1 MERLQRILSHAGV
14 ASRRAA
20 EEMIRAGRV
29 TVDGQVVT
37 EMGTKADA
45 TRSTIRVDGVPIRR
59 QQSRYI
65 LLNKPRGY
73 ITTTTDER
81 DRRTV
86 LDLVQVK
93 QRVYPV
99 GRLDR
104 ATEGL
109 LLLTNDGEIAN
120 RVMHPRFGLTKEY
133 HVLTTQRPSDATLQ
147 RLRNGVS
154 LDGKLI
160 VPDEVRLL
168 REEPY
173 GIWLRVDLHE
183 GMTHVVRRLME
194 TAEIPV
200 ERLRRV
206 RIGPLTVSGIPLGG
220 WRDLTPGELS
230 GLIEALRLDRP
241 APNAEHGPQRAK
253 TIHLQRPRPRPRPPR
268 PAAPSTAVETEE
280 SHLQQRGIAPVP
292 ATGRRG
298 RGRPAPA
305 PATPPDETI
314 AATPTQGRRPL
325 NSRRRRGEP
334 PAPLPKPKKAT
345 GRRDQRKGRATRGP
359 DNTDGRPAKP
369 PRSGRPRTPDQSAT
383 EHRPPQPKQQRQHP
397 APTNE
402 TRSGY
407 DDPSRRRN
415 RRARARDEAK
425 SVSRRDRD

>member
-14 ASRRAA
+14 ASRRTA

-29 TVDGQVVT
+29 TVNGQVVT
-37 EMGTKADA
+37 EMGAKADP
-45 TRSTIRVDGVPIRR
+45 TRSTIRVDGTPIRR
-59 QQSRYI
+59 QQLRYI

-73 ITTTTDER
+73 ITTTNDER
-81 DRRTV
+81 DRWTV

-104 ATEGL
+104 TTEGL

-133 HVLTTQRPSDATLQ
+133 HVLTKQRPSDVTLQ
-147 RLRNGVS
+147 RLRNGVT

-168 REEPY
+168 REERD

-183 GMTHVVRRLME
+183 GMTHVVRRMME
-194 TAEIPV
+194 TAGIPV

-206 RIGPLTVSGIPLGG
+206 RIGPLTVSGIPLGA
-220 WRDLTPGELS
+220 WRDLTPGELA
-230 GLIEALRLDRP
+230 GLVEALKLDRP
-241 APNAEHGPQRAK
+241 LTEQERAPRRAK
-253 TIHLQRPRPRPRPPR
+253 TIHVQRPRPRPRRTP
-268 PAAPSTAVETEE
+268 
-280 SHLQQRGIAPVP
+280 APVTP
-292 ATGRRG
+292 ATAQEPVRQQPEAVPTPSAQWSG
-298 RGRPAPA
+298 RGRPAGESRTRPDE
-305 PATPPDETI
+305 PNGATPPRE
-314 AATPTQGRRPL
+314 RRPL

-334 PAPLPKPKKAT
+334 PAPIPKPKKAS
-345 GRRDQRKGRATRGP
+345 GRRDERKGRAAKGPHDTRSSGP
-359 DNTDGRPAKP
+359 RP
-369 PRSGRPRTPDQSAT
+369 PRSDRRRTPDQPAT
-383 EHRPPQPKQQRQHP
+383 ERHPRKPKQQRQDS
-397 APTNE
+397 APKDE

-415 RRARARDEAK
+415 RRARAREERK
-425 SVSRRDRD
+425 SLSRRDRD

>member
-1 MERLQRILSHAGV
+1 MERLQRILAHAGV

-29 TVDGQVVT
+29 TVNGQVVT
-37 EMGTKADA
+37 EMGAKADPA
-45 TRSTIRVDGVPIRR
+45 RSTIRVDGTPIRR
-59 QQSRYI
+59 QQLRYI

-73 ITTTTDER
+73 ITTTSDER
-81 DRRTV
+81 DRWTV

-104 ATEGL
+104 ITEGL

-120 RVMHPRFGLTKEY
+120 RVMHPRFGLAKEY
-133 HVLTTQRPSDATLQ
+133 HVLTTQRPSDVTLQ
-147 RLRNGVS
+147 RLRNGIS

-168 REEPY
+168 REERD

-183 GMTHVVRRLME
+183 GMTHVVRRMME
-194 TAEIPV
+194 AAGIPV

-206 RIGPLTVSGIPLGG
+206 RIGPLTVSGIPLGA
-220 WRDLTPGELS
+220 WRDLTPGELA
-230 GLIEALRLDRP
+230 GLIEALKLDRP
-241 APNAEHGPQRAK
+241 PTAQDHAPRYAK
-253 TIHLQRPRPRPRPPR
+253 TIHVQRPRPRRT
-268 PAAPSTAVETEE
+268 S
-280 SHLQQRGIAPVP
+280 
-292 ATGRRG
+292 
-298 RGRPAPA
+298 A
-305 PATPPDETI
+305 PATPP
-314 AATPTQGRRPL
+314 ATPEPAHRQPGTTPISATGRSGRGRAAAEARTRPDQATEATPPIERRPL
-325 NSRRRRGEP
+325 KSRRRRGEP
-334 PAPLPKPKKAT
+334 PAPVPKPKKAAS
-345 GRRDQRKGRATRGP
+345 RRDQRKGRTARGP
-359 DNTDGRPAKP
+359 NDTRSSPSRPT
-369 PRSGRPRTPDQSAT
+369 RSDRRRTPDHAADAA
-383 EHRPPQPKQQRQHP
+383 RPRQPKQQRQSS

>member
-29 TVDGQVVT
+29 TVNGQIVT
-37 EMGTKADA
+37 EMGAKADP

-59 QQSRYI
+59 QQPRYI

-73 ITTTTDER
+73 ITTTNDER

-133 HVLTTQRPSDATLQ
+133 HVLTTKRPSDTVLQ
-147 RLRNGVS
+147 RLRTGVM

-168 REEPY
+168 REEPI

-194 TAEIPV
+194 TAGIQV

-206 RIGPLTVSGIPLGG
+206 RIGPLTVSGIPLGA
-220 WRDLTPGELS
+220 WRDLTPGELG
-230 GLIEALRLDRP
+230 GLIEALKLDRP
-241 APNAEHGPQRAK
+241 VTNAERAPRRAK
-253 TIHLQRPRPRPRPPR
+253 TIHIQRPRPRPPR
-268 PAAPSTAVETEE
+268 AASSVATPEIEE
-280 SHLQQRGIAPVP
+280 SKRQQSRTLPVP

-305 PATPPDETI
+305 PSMQSDETI
-314 AATPTQGRRPL
+314 AAVPTQERRPR

-334 PAPLPKPKKAT
+334 PAPTPKPKKAAT
-345 GRRDQRKGRATRGP
+345 RRDQRKGRTTRGS
-359 DNTDGRPAKP
+359 DNTGGRTDRPA
-369 PRSGRPRTPDQSAT
+369 RSNRSRTPNQSAT
-383 EHRPPQPKQQRQHP
+383 EHRPPQPKQQRQSP